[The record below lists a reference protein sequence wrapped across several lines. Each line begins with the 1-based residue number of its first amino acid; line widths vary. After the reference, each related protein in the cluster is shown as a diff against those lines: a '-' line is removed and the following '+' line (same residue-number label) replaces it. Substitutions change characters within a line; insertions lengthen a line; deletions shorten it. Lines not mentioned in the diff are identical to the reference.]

1 MVKRDEKGRV
11 VSGVLNPNGAPK
23 KEQTLTDILRNKVD
37 KDEVAEKLLSIAME
51 KDDLA
56 ALKYIY
62 DRLDGKPK
70 EKHEV
75 EGTMPTVIF
84 NGIEEPE

>member
-1 MVKRDEKGRV
+1 MRDEHGRFV
-11 VSGVLNPNGAPK
+11 PGESGNPEGRPPK
-23 KEQTLTDILRNKVD
+23 EETLTEILRCKID
-37 KDEVAEKLLSIAME
+37 KDAIADKLIAIAME

-62 DRLDGKPK
+62 DRIDGKPK

>member
-1 MVKRDEKGRV
+1 MRDENGRFVKGE
-11 VSGVLNPNGAPK
+11 SGNPDGRPPK
-23 KEQTLTDILRNKVD
+23 EESLTEILKSKID
-37 KDEVAEKLLSIAME
+37 KDAIAEKLLSIAME
-51 KDDLA
+51 KEDLA

-62 DRLDGKPK
+62 DRVDGKPK